1 FDNTVNDNKLMHKTS
16 TATQDVF
23 RENKRVDSF
32 IDRGI
37 ERGMRRVTGGTE
49 ASVSMGDVN
58 IIIQGNADATTVE
71 MLDEWAADRLP
82 QLIKDKVVR
91 LDTTERLPGR

>member
-1 FDNTVNDNKLMHKTS
+1 MCEEWQS
-16 TATQDVF
+16 PQDVF

-58 IIIQGNADATTVE
+58 IIRENDWRMVGTVQCLASE
-71 MLDEWAADRLP
+71 SMLLLRSGKKKYHLV
-82 QLIKDKVVR
+82 KVI
-91 LDTTERLPGR
+91 D